1 MRRLRA
7 LAVLA
12 LGGAVAASAE
22 PFDADY
28 DVFDDALA
36 PSPLGS
42 PEAPSYLDDANAW
55 VDRLRRRAEDIAAA
69 RPMVNDAYRGFF
81 EDLAHVRPEHASPWP
96 RLWRNA
102 GASAED
108 ESAKVPRF
116 RFAPEASEGAARES
130 ALGRLAA
137 PAAAGDAVLG
147 ALEVSEEILAR
158 TSPDALDA
166 ASDVARVI
174 QEQTELAKAALAAAE
189 TRDDDYAAD
198 SDVHATRLDF
208 ATAAASVAPV
218 SASFAVDPR
227 GPFASFPASGP
238 GSFPDAGTIRAI
250 ADPGTYG
257 ALGSGSRSRDWERE
271 REREWDPKSF
281 GGVAGVVAGR
291 AADAAARLYSA
302 AFDEDARAEHSVT
315 AKHAL
320 ARLVDLTLEG
330 QANAPV
336 GRYFVDPNAADRAKI
351 AMDRVKARAAERA
364 FGSET
369 GSEDSASPYDASFAR
384 GVERAVSLREDDT
397 ERGARVRAELDL
409 AGVIERQGEE
419 GTRKRSGET
428 ENTKT
433 LF

>member
-36 PSPLGS
+36 PSPLVS

-69 RPMVNDAYRGFF
+69 RPLVNDAYRGFF

-116 RFAPEASEGAARES
+116 RFATEEAEGAARES

-147 ALEVSEEILAR
+147 ALEVSEDILAR

-198 SDVHATRLDF
+198 SGVHATRLDF

-218 SASFAVDPR
+218 SESFAVDPR

-238 GSFPDAGTIRAI
+238 GSFPDTGTIRSI

-257 ALGSGSRSRDWERE
+257 ALGSRSRDG
-271 REREWDPKSF
+271 DPKGF
-281 GGVAGVVAGR
+281 GGVAGVVAAR
-291 AADAAARLYSA
+291 ASAAAARLYSA
-302 AFDEDARAEHSVT
+302 AFDESARAEHSVA

-336 GRYFVDPNAADRAKI
+336 GRYFVDPNAADRAKA
-351 AMDRVKARAAERA
+351 AMDRVSERAAERA

-369 GSEDSASPYDASFAR
+369 GGEDSASPYDASFAR
-384 GVERAVSLREDDT
+384 GVERAASLREDDA
-397 ERGARVRAELDL
+397 EREARVRAELDL
-409 AGVIERQGEE
+409 ADVIERQGEE

>member
-7 LAVLA
+7 LAALA

-69 RPMVNDAYRGFF
+69 RPLVNDAYRGFF

-116 RFAPEASEGAARES
+116 RFGTEEAEEAARES
-130 ALGRLAA
+130 AFGRLAA

-198 SDVHATRLDF
+198 FDF
-208 ATAAASVAPV
+208 DHDTAAASAASAAPV

-227 GPFASFPASGP
+227 GPFASFPDSGP
-238 GSFPDAGTIRAI
+238 GSFPDAGTIRSI

-257 ALGSGSRSRDWERE
+257 ALGTGTGTRSRDG
-271 REREWDPKSF
+271 DPKGF
-281 GGVAGVVAGR
+281 GGVAGVVAER
-291 AADAAARLYSA
+291 AAAAAARLYSA
-302 AFDEDARAEHSVT
+302 AFDESARLEHSVA

-320 ARLVDLTLEG
+320 VRLVDLTLEG

-336 GRYFVDPNAADRAKI
+336 GRYFVDPNAADTAKA

-369 GSEDSASPYDASFAR
+369 GGEDSASPYDASFAR
-384 GVERAVSLREDDT
+384 GVELAASLREDEA
-397 ERGARVRAELDL
+397 EREARVRAELDL
-409 AGVIERQGEE
+409 ADVIERQGEE

>member
-28 DVFDDALA
+28 DVVDDALA
-36 PSPLGS
+36 PSPLVS

-69 RPMVNDAYRGFF
+69 RPLVNDAYRGFF

-108 ESAKVPRF
+108 ESAKVPPRF
-116 RFAPEASEGAARES
+116 RFATEEAEGTARES

-189 TRDDDYAAD
+189 TRDDDYDDDD

-208 ATAAASVAPV
+208 APAAAFVTPV

-238 GSFPDAGTIRAI
+238 GSFPDTGTIRSI

-257 ALGSGSRSRDWERE
+257 ALGSRSRDED
-271 REREWDPKSF
+271 WDPKGF
-281 GGVAGVVAGR
+281 GGVAGVVAAR
-291 AADAAARLYSA
+291 ASAAAARLYSA
-302 AFDEDARAEHSVT
+302 AFDEDARAEHSVA

-336 GRYFVDPNAADRAKI
+336 GRYFVDPNAVDRAKA
-351 AMDRVKARAAERA
+351 AMDRVSERALERA

-369 GSEDSASPYDASFAR
+369 GGEDSASPYDASFAR
-384 GVERAVSLREDDT
+384 GVERAASLREDEA
-397 ERGARVRAELDL
+397 EREARVRAELDL

-433 LF
+433 LS

>member
-28 DVFDDALA
+28 DVVDDALA
-36 PSPLGS
+36 PSPLVS

-69 RPMVNDAYRGFF
+69 RPLVNDAYRGFF

-108 ESAKVPRF
+108 ESAKVVPRF
-116 RFAPEASEGAARES
+116 RFATEEAEGAARES

-189 TRDDDYAAD
+189 TRDDDYDDDD
-198 SDVHATRLDF
+198 SDVHATRLE
-208 ATAAASVAPV
+208 VAKVTPV

-238 GSFPDAGTIRAI
+238 GSFPDTGTIRSI

-257 ALGSGSRSRDWERE
+257 ALGSRSRDED
-271 REREWDPKSF
+271 WDPKGF
-281 GGVAGVVAGR
+281 GGVAGVVAAR
-291 AADAAARLYSA
+291 ASAAAARLYSA
-302 AFDEDARAEHSVT
+302 AFDEDARAEHSVA

-336 GRYFVDPNAADRAKI
+336 GRYFVDPNAVDRAKA
-351 AMDRVKARAAERA
+351 AMDRVSERVSERA

-369 GSEDSASPYDASFAR
+369 GGEDSASPYDASFAR
-384 GVERAVSLREDDT
+384 GVERAASLREDEA
-397 ERGARVRAELDL
+397 EREARVRAELDL

-433 LF
+433 LS

>member
-1 MRRLRA
+1 MLRLRA
-7 LAVLA
+7 LAALA

-22 PFDADY
+22 PFSADY
-28 DVFDDALA
+28 DPFEDALA

-42 PEAPSYLDDANAW
+42 PDVSYLEDPNAW
-55 VDRLRRRAEDIAAA
+55 LDRLRRSAEDIAAA
-69 RPMVNDAYRGFF
+69 RPLVNDAYRGFF

-116 RFAPEASEGAARES
+116 RFATEEAEGGARES

-189 TRDDDYAAD
+189 TRDDDYDDDD

-208 ATAAASVAPV
+208 ATAAKSSVTPV
-218 SASFAVDPR
+218 SASFAIDPR

-238 GSFPDAGTIRAI
+238 GSFPDTGTIRSI

-257 ALGSGSRSRDWERE
+257 ALGSRSRDED
-271 REREWDPKSF
+271 WDPKGF
-281 GGVAGVVAGR
+281 GGVAGVVAAR
-291 AADAAARLYSA
+291 ASAAAAWLYSA
-302 AFDEDARAEHSVT
+302 AFDEDARAEHSVA

-384 GVERAVSLREDDT
+384 GVERAVSLREDDA

-419 GTRKRSGET
+419 GTR
-428 ENTKT
+428 
-433 LF
+433 

>member
-1 MRRLRA
+1 MLRLRA
-7 LAVLA
+7 LAALA

-69 RPMVNDAYRGFF
+69 RPLVNDAYRGFF

-116 RFAPEASEGAARES
+116 RFGTEEAEEAARES
-130 ALGRLAA
+130 AFGRLAA

-174 QEQTELAKAALAAAE
+174 QEQTELAKAALAAAAK

-198 SDVHATRLDF
+198 FDF
-208 ATAAASVAPV
+208 DFDTAAASAASAAPV

-227 GPFASFPASGP
+227 GPFASFPDSGP
-238 GSFPDAGTIRAI
+238 GSFPDAGTIRSI

-257 ALGSGSRSRDWERE
+257 ALGTGTGTRSRDG
-271 REREWDPKSF
+271 DPKGF
-281 GGVAGVVAGR
+281 GGVAGVVAER
-291 AADAAARLYSA
+291 AAAAAARLYSA
-302 AFDEDARAEHSVT
+302 AFDESARLEHSVA

-320 ARLVDLTLEG
+320 VRLVDLTLEG

-336 GRYFVDPNAADRAKI
+336 GRYFVDPNAADTAKA

-369 GSEDSASPYDASFAR
+369 GGEDSASPYDASFAR
-384 GVERAVSLREDDT
+384 GVERAASLREDDA
-397 ERGARVRAELDL
+397 EREARVRAELDL
-409 AGVIERQGEE
+409 ADVIERQGEE

>member
-7 LAVLA
+7 LAALA

-69 RPMVNDAYRGFF
+69 RPLVNDAYRGFF

-116 RFAPEASEGAARES
+116 RFGTEEAEEAARES
-130 ALGRLAA
+130 AFGRLAA

-174 QEQTELAKAALAAAE
+174 QEQTELAKAALAAAAK

-198 SDVHATRLDF
+198 FDF
-208 ATAAASVAPV
+208 DFDTAAASAASAAPV

-227 GPFASFPASGP
+227 GPFASFPDSGP
-238 GSFPDAGTIRAI
+238 GSFPDAGTIRSI

-257 ALGSGSRSRDWERE
+257 ALGTGTGTRSRDG
-271 REREWDPKSF
+271 DPKGF
-281 GGVAGVVAGR
+281 GGVAGVVAER
-291 AADAAARLYSA
+291 AAAAAARLYSA
-302 AFDEDARAEHSVT
+302 AFDESARLEHSVA

-320 ARLVDLTLEG
+320 VRLVDLTLEG

-336 GRYFVDPNAADRAKI
+336 GRYFVDPNAADTAKA

-369 GSEDSASPYDASFAR
+369 GGEDSASPYDASFAR
-384 GVERAVSLREDDT
+384 GVELAASLREDEA
-397 ERGARVRAELDL
+397 EREARVRAELDL
-409 AGVIERQGEE
+409 ADVIERQGEE

>member
-7 LAVLA
+7 LAALA

-69 RPMVNDAYRGFF
+69 RPLVNDAYRGFF

-116 RFAPEASEGAARES
+116 RFGTEEAEEAARES
-130 ALGRLAA
+130 AFGRLAA

-198 SDVHATRLDF
+198 FDF
-208 ATAAASVAPV
+208 DHDTAAASAASAAPV

-238 GSFPDAGTIRAI
+238 GSFPDAGTIRSI

-257 ALGSGSRSRDWERE
+257 ALGTGTGTRSRDG
-271 REREWDPKSF
+271 DPKGF
-281 GGVAGVVAGR
+281 GGVAGVVAER
-291 AADAAARLYSA
+291 AAAAAARLYSA
-302 AFDEDARAEHSVT
+302 AFDESARLEHSVA

-320 ARLVDLTLEG
+320 VRLVDLTLEG

-336 GRYFVDPNAADRAKI
+336 GRYFVDPNAADTAKA

-369 GSEDSASPYDASFAR
+369 GGEDSASPYDASFAR
-384 GVERAVSLREDDT
+384 GVERAASLREDDA
-397 ERGARVRAELDL
+397 EREARVRAELDL
-409 AGVIERQGEE
+409 ADVIERQGEE

>member
-36 PSPLGS
+36 PSPLVS

-69 RPMVNDAYRGFF
+69 RPLVNDAYRGFF

-96 RLWRNA
+96 WLWRNA

-108 ESAKVPRF
+108 ESAKVVPRF
-116 RFAPEASEGAARES
+116 RFATEEAEGTARES

-189 TRDDDYAAD
+189 TRDDDYDDDD

-208 ATAAASVAPV
+208 ATAAASVTPV

-238 GSFPDAGTIRAI
+238 GSFPDTGTIRSI

-257 ALGSGSRSRDWERE
+257 ALGSRSRDG
-271 REREWDPKSF
+271 DPKGF
-281 GGVAGVVAGR
+281 GGVAGVVAAR
-291 AADAAARLYSA
+291 ASAAAARLYSA
-302 AFDEDARAEHSVT
+302 AFDEDARAEHSVA

-336 GRYFVDPNAADRAKI
+336 GRYFVDPNAVDRAKA
-351 AMDRVKARAAERA
+351 AMDRVSERAADRA
-364 FGSET
+364 FGTET
-369 GSEDSASPYDASFAR
+369 GGEDSASPYDASFAR
-384 GVERAVSLREDDT
+384 GVERAASLREDEA
-397 ERGARVRAELDL
+397 EREARVRAELDL

-433 LF
+433 LS

>member
-1 MRRLRA
+1 MRRLHA

-36 PSPLGS
+36 PSPLVS

-69 RPMVNDAYRGFF
+69 RPLVNEAYRGFF

-116 RFAPEASEGAARES
+116 RFGTEEAEGAARES

-137 PAAAGDAVLG
+137 PAAVGDAVLG

-238 GSFPDAGTIRAI
+238 GSFPDAGTIRSI

-257 ALGSGSRSRDWERE
+257 ALGSRSRDG
-271 REREWDPKSF
+271 DPKGF
-281 GGVAGVVAGR
+281 GGVAGVVAAR
-291 AADAAARLYSA
+291 ASAAAARLYSA
-302 AFDEDARAEHSVT
+302 AFDESARAEHSVS

-330 QANAPV
+330 QANAPPRCARTKPS
-336 GRYFVDPNAADRAKI
+336 GKRAC
-351 AMDRVKARAAERA
+351 APSSTSRA
-364 FGSET
+364 
-369 GSEDSASPYDASFAR
+369 
-384 GVERAVSLREDDT
+384 
-397 ERGARVRAELDL
+397 
-409 AGVIERQGEE
+409 
-419 GTRKRSGET
+419 
-428 ENTKT
+428 
-433 LF
+433 

>member
-1 MRRLRA
+1 MRRLHA

-69 RPMVNDAYRGFF
+69 RPLVNDAYRGFF

-116 RFAPEASEGAARES
+116 RFGTEEAEEAARES
-130 ALGRLAA
+130 AFGRLAA

-227 GPFASFPASGP
+227 GPFASVPASGP
-238 GSFPDAGTIRAI
+238 GSFPDTGTIRSI

-257 ALGSGSRSRDWERE
+257 ALGSRSRDG
-271 REREWDPKSF
+271 DPKGF
-281 GGVAGVVAGR
+281 GGVAGVVAAR
-291 AADAAARLYSA
+291 ASAAAARLYSA
-302 AFDEDARAEHSVT
+302 AFDESARAEHSVA

-336 GRYFVDPNAADRAKI
+336 GRYFVDPNAADRAKA
-351 AMDRVKARAAERA
+351 AMDRVSERAAERA

-369 GSEDSASPYDASFAR
+369 GGEDSASPYDASFAR
-384 GVERAVSLREDDT
+384 GVEHAASLREDEA
-397 ERGARVRAELDL
+397 EREARVRAELDL

-419 GTRKRSGET
+419 GTRKRSGEA

-433 LF
+433 LS

>member
-1 MRRLRA
+1 MRRLHA

-36 PSPLGS
+36 PSPLVS

-69 RPMVNDAYRGFF
+69 RPLVNEAYRGFF

-116 RFAPEASEGAARES
+116 RFATEEAEGAARES

-238 GSFPDAGTIRAI
+238 GSFPDTGTIRSI

-257 ALGSGSRSRDWERE
+257 ALGSRSRDG
-271 REREWDPKSF
+271 DPKGF
-281 GGVAGVVAGR
+281 GGVAGVVAAR
-291 AADAAARLYSA
+291 ASAAAARLYSA
-302 AFDEDARAEHSVT
+302 AFDESARAEHSVS

-336 GRYFVDPNAADRAKI
+336 GRYFVDPNAADRAKA
-351 AMDRVKARAAERA
+351 AMDRVSERATERA

-384 GVERAVSLREDDT
+384 GVERAASLREDEA
-397 ERGARVRAELDL
+397 EREARVRAELDL

-419 GTRKRSGET
+419 GTRKRSGEA

-433 LF
+433 LS

>member
-28 DVFDDALA
+28 DVVDDALA
-36 PSPLGS
+36 PSPLVS

-69 RPMVNDAYRGFF
+69 RPLVNDAYRGFF

-108 ESAKVPRF
+108 ESAKKVRRF
-116 RFAPEASEGAARES
+116 RFATEEAEGAARES

-208 ATAAASVAPV
+208 APAAASVTPV

-238 GSFPDAGTIRAI
+238 GSFPDTGTIRSI

-257 ALGSGSRSRDWERE
+257 ALGSRSRDE
-271 REREWDPKSF
+271 DPKGF
-281 GGVAGVVAGR
+281 GGVAGVVAAR
-291 AADAAARLYSA
+291 ASAAAARLYSA
-302 AFDEDARAEHSVT
+302 AFDEDARAEHSVA

-336 GRYFVDPNAADRAKI
+336 GRYFVDPNAADRAKA
-351 AMDRVKARAAERA
+351 AMDRVSERFAERA
-364 FGSET
+364 FGTET
-369 GSEDSASPYDASFAR
+369 GGEDSASPYDASFAR
-384 GVERAVSLREDDT
+384 GVERAASLREDEA
-397 ERGARVRAELDL
+397 EREARVRAELDL

-433 LF
+433 LS

>member
-28 DVFDDALA
+28 DVVDDALA
-36 PSPLGS
+36 PSPLVS

-69 RPMVNDAYRGFF
+69 RPLVNDAYRGFF

-108 ESAKVPRF
+108 ESAKVVPRF
-116 RFAPEASEGAARES
+116 RFATEEAEGAARES

-189 TRDDDYAAD
+189 TRDDDYAITD

-208 ATAAASVAPV
+208 APAAASVTPV
-218 SASFAVDPR
+218 SASFAIDPR

-238 GSFPDAGTIRAI
+238 GSFPDTGTIRSI

-257 ALGSGSRSRDWERE
+257 ALGSRSRDGD
-271 REREWDPKSF
+271 WDPKGF
-281 GGVAGVVAGR
+281 GGVAGVVAAR
-291 AADAAARLYSA
+291 ASAAAARLYSA
-302 AFDEDARAEHSVT
+302 AFDEDARAEHSVA

-336 GRYFVDPNAADRAKI
+336 GRYFVDPNAVDRAKA
-351 AMDRVKARAAERA
+351 AMDRVKRRAAERA

-369 GSEDSASPYDASFAR
+369 GGEDSASPYDASFAR
-384 GVERAVSLREDDT
+384 GVERAASLREDEA
-397 ERGARVRAELDL
+397 EREARVRAELDL

-433 LF
+433 LS

>member
-7 LAVLA
+7 LAALA

-69 RPMVNDAYRGFF
+69 RPLVNDAYRGFF
-81 EDLAHVRPEHASPWP
+81 EDLAHVRPEHASSWP

-116 RFAPEASEGAARES
+116 RFGTEEAEEAARES
-130 ALGRLAA
+130 AFGRLAA

-174 QEQTELAKAALAAAE
+174 QEQTELAKAALAAAAK

-198 SDVHATRLDF
+198 FDF
-208 ATAAASVAPV
+208 DFDTAAASAASAAPV

-227 GPFASFPASGP
+227 GPFASFPDSGP
-238 GSFPDAGTIRAI
+238 GSFPDAGTIRSI

-257 ALGSGSRSRDWERE
+257 ALGTGTGTRSRDG
-271 REREWDPKSF
+271 DPKGF
-281 GGVAGVVAGR
+281 GGVAGVVAER
-291 AADAAARLYSA
+291 AAAAAARLYSA
-302 AFDEDARAEHSVT
+302 AFDESARLEHSVA

-320 ARLVDLTLEG
+320 VRLVDLTLEG

-336 GRYFVDPNAADRAKI
+336 GRYFVDPNAADTAKA

-369 GSEDSASPYDASFAR
+369 GGEDSASPYDASFAR
-384 GVERAVSLREDDT
+384 GVERAASLREDDA
-397 ERGARVRAELDL
+397 EREARVRAELDL
-409 AGVIERQGEE
+409 ADVIERQGEE

>member
-7 LAVLA
+7 LAALA

-69 RPMVNDAYRGFF
+69 RPLVNDAYRGFF

-116 RFAPEASEGAARES
+116 RFGTEEAEEAARES
-130 ALGRLAA
+130 AFGRLAA

-174 QEQTELAKAALAAAE
+174 QEQTELAKAALAAAK

-198 SDVHATRLDF
+198 FDF
-208 ATAAASVAPV
+208 DFDTAAASAASAAPV

-227 GPFASFPASGP
+227 GPFASFPDSGP
-238 GSFPDAGTIRAI
+238 GSFPDAGTIRSI

-257 ALGSGSRSRDWERE
+257 ALGTGTGTRSRDG
-271 REREWDPKSF
+271 DPKGF
-281 GGVAGVVAGR
+281 GGVAGVVAER
-291 AADAAARLYSA
+291 AAAAAARLYSA
-302 AFDEDARAEHSVT
+302 AFDESARLEHSVA

-320 ARLVDLTLEG
+320 VRLVDLTLEG

-336 GRYFVDPNAADRAKI
+336 GRYFVDPNAADTAKA

-369 GSEDSASPYDASFAR
+369 GGEDSASPYDASFAR
-384 GVERAVSLREDDT
+384 GVERAASLREDDA
-397 ERGARVRAELDL
+397 EREARVRAELDL
-409 AGVIERQGEE
+409 ADVIERQGEE

>member
-7 LAVLA
+7 LAALA

-55 VDRLRRRAEDIAAA
+55 VDRLRRRAEDISAA
-69 RPMVNDAYRGFF
+69 RPLVNDAYRGFF

-116 RFAPEASEGAARES
+116 RFGTEEAEGAARES

-174 QEQTELAKAALAAAE
+174 QEQTELAKAALAAAAK

-198 SDVHATRLDF
+198 FDF
-208 ATAAASVAPV
+208 DFDFDTAAASAASAAPV

-238 GSFPDAGTIRAI
+238 GSFPDAGTIRSI

-257 ALGSGSRSRDWERE
+257 ALGTGTGTRSRNGDG
-271 REREWDPKSF
+271 DPKGF
-281 GGVAGVVAGR
+281 GGVAGVAAER
-291 AADAAARLYSA
+291 AAAAAARLYSA
-302 AFDEDARAEHSVT
+302 AFDESARLEHSVA

-320 ARLVDLTLEG
+320 VRLVDLTLEG

-336 GRYFVDPNAADRAKI
+336 GRYFVDPNAVDTAKA

-369 GSEDSASPYDASFAR
+369 GGEDYSASPYDASFAR
-384 GVERAVSLREDDT
+384 GVERATSLREDDA
-397 ERGARVRAELDL
+397 EREARVRAELDL
-409 AGVIERQGEE
+409 ANVIERQGEE

>member
-1 MRRLRA
+1 MRRLHA

-36 PSPLGS
+36 PSPLVS

-69 RPMVNDAYRGFF
+69 RPLVNEAYRGLF

-116 RFAPEASEGAARES
+116 RFATEEAEGAARES

-238 GSFPDAGTIRAI
+238 GSFPDTGTIRSI

-257 ALGSGSRSRDWERE
+257 ALGSRSRDG
-271 REREWDPKSF
+271 DPKGF
-281 GGVAGVVAGR
+281 GGVAGVVAAR
-291 AADAAARLYSA
+291 ASAAAARLYSA
-302 AFDEDARAEHSVT
+302 AFDESARAEHSVS

-336 GRYFVDPNAADRAKI
+336 GRYFVDPNAADRAKA
-351 AMDRVKARAAERA
+351 AMDRVSERATERA

-384 GVERAVSLREDDT
+384 GVERAASLREDEA
-397 ERGARVRAELDL
+397 EREARVRAELDL

-419 GTRKRSGET
+419 GTRKRSGEA

-433 LF
+433 LS

>member
-28 DVFDDALA
+28 DVVDDALA
-36 PSPLGS
+36 PSPLVS

-69 RPMVNDAYRGFF
+69 RPLVNDAYRGFF
-81 EDLAHVRPEHASPWP
+81 EDLAHVRPEPWP

-108 ESAKVPRF
+108 ESAKVVPRF
-116 RFAPEASEGAARES
+116 RFATEEAEGAARES

-189 TRDDDYAAD
+189 TRDDDYDDDD

-208 ATAAASVAPV
+208 ATAAASVTPV

-238 GSFPDAGTIRAI
+238 GSFPDTGTIRSI

-257 ALGSGSRSRDWERE
+257 ALGSRSRDED
-271 REREWDPKSF
+271 WDPKGF
-281 GGVAGVVAGR
+281 GGVAGVVAAR
-291 AADAAARLYSA
+291 ASAAAARLYSA
-302 AFDEDARAEHSVT
+302 AFDEDARAEHSVA

-336 GRYFVDPNAADRAKI
+336 GRYFVDPNAVDRAKA
-351 AMDRVKARAAERA
+351 AMDRVSERVSERA

-369 GSEDSASPYDASFAR
+369 GGEDSASPYDASFAR
-384 GVERAVSLREDDT
+384 GVERAASLREDEA
-397 ERGARVRAELDL
+397 EREARVRAELDL

-433 LF
+433 LS

>member
-28 DVFDDALA
+28 DVVDDALA
-36 PSPLGS
+36 PSPLVS

-69 RPMVNDAYRGFF
+69 RPLVNDAYRGFF

-116 RFAPEASEGAARES
+116 RFATEEAEGSARES

-189 TRDDDYAAD
+189 TRDDDYDDDD

-208 ATAAASVAPV
+208 ATAAKSSVTPV
-218 SASFAVDPR
+218 SASFAIDPR

-238 GSFPDAGTIRAI
+238 GSFPDTGTIRSI

-257 ALGSGSRSRDWERE
+257 ALGSRSRDED
-271 REREWDPKSF
+271 WDPKGF
-281 GGVAGVVAGR
+281 GGVAGVVAAR
-291 AADAAARLYSA
+291 ASAAAARLYSA
-302 AFDEDARAEHSVT
+302 AFDEDARAEHSVA

-336 GRYFVDPNAADRAKI
+336 GRYFVDPNAVDRAKA
-351 AMDRVKARAAERA
+351 AMDRVSERAAERA
-364 FGSET
+364 FGKSET
-369 GSEDSASPYDASFAR
+369 GGEDSASPYDASFAR
-384 GVERAVSLREDDT
+384 GVERAASLREDEA
-397 ERGARVRAELDL
+397 EREARVRAELDL

-433 LF
+433 LS

>member
-1 MRRLRA
+1 M
-7 LAVLA
+7 LA

-28 DVFDDALA
+28 DVVDDALA
-36 PSPLGS
+36 PSPLVS

-69 RPMVNDAYRGFF
+69 RPLVNDAYRGFF

-116 RFAPEASEGAARES
+116 RFATEEAEGSARES

-189 TRDDDYAAD
+189 TRDDDYDDDD

-208 ATAAASVAPV
+208 ATAAKSSVTPV
-218 SASFAVDPR
+218 SASFAIDPR

-238 GSFPDAGTIRAI
+238 GSFPDTGTIRSI

-257 ALGSGSRSRDWERE
+257 ALGSRSRDGR
-271 REREWDPKSF
+271 DPKGF
-281 GGVAGVVAGR
+281 GGVAGVVAAR
-291 AADAAARLYSA
+291 ASAAAARLYSA
-302 AFDEDARAEHSVT
+302 AFDEDARAEHSVA

-336 GRYFVDPNAADRAKI
+336 GRYFVDPNAADRAKA
-351 AMDRVKARAAERA
+351 AMDRVSERAAERA
-364 FGSET
+364 FGKSET
-369 GSEDSASPYDASFAR
+369 GGEDSASPYDASFAR
-384 GVERAVSLREDDT
+384 GVERAASLREDEA
-397 ERGARVRAELDL
+397 EREARVRAELDL

-433 LF
+433 LS

>member
-28 DVFDDALA
+28 DVVDDALA
-36 PSPLGS
+36 PSPLVS

-69 RPMVNDAYRGFF
+69 RPLVNDAYRGFF
-81 EDLAHVRPEHASPWP
+81 EDLAHVRPSTPLPWP

-108 ESAKVPRF
+108 ESAKVVPRF
-116 RFAPEASEGAARES
+116 RFATEEAEGAARES

-189 TRDDDYAAD
+189 TRDDDYDDDD

-208 ATAAASVAPV
+208 ATAAASVTPV

-238 GSFPDAGTIRAI
+238 GSFPDTGTIRSI

-257 ALGSGSRSRDWERE
+257 ALGSRSRDED
-271 REREWDPKSF
+271 WDPKGF
-281 GGVAGVVAGR
+281 GGVAGVVAAR
-291 AADAAARLYSA
+291 ASAAAARLYSA
-302 AFDEDARAEHSVT
+302 AFDEDARAEHSVA

-336 GRYFVDPNAADRAKI
+336 GRYFVDPNAVDRAKA
-351 AMDRVKARAAERA
+351 AMDRVSERVSERA

-369 GSEDSASPYDASFAR
+369 GGEDSASPYDASFAR
-384 GVERAVSLREDDT
+384 GVERAASLREDEA
-397 ERGARVRAELDL
+397 EREARVRAELDL

-433 LF
+433 LS

>member
-36 PSPLGS
+36 PSPLVS

-69 RPMVNDAYRGFF
+69 RPLVNDAYRGFF

-96 RLWRNA
+96 LLWRNA

-108 ESAKVPRF
+108 ESAKVRRF
-116 RFAPEASEGAARES
+116 RFATEEAEGAARES

-147 ALEVSEEILAR
+147 ALEVSEDILAR

-174 QEQTELAKAALAAAE
+174 QEQTELAKAALAAAAK

-198 SDVHATRLDF
+198 FDF
-208 ATAAASVAPV
+208 DFDTAAASAASAAPV

-227 GPFASFPASGP
+227 GPFASFPDSGP
-238 GSFPDAGTIRAI
+238 GSFPDAGTIRSI

-257 ALGSGSRSRDWERE
+257 ALGTGTGTRSRDG
-271 REREWDPKSF
+271 DPKGF
-281 GGVAGVVAGR
+281 GGVRRVRAFGTLGRREARTRTPRGSHVGGPGERAGR
-291 AADAAARLYSA
+291 AVLRRPERRGHGEGGDGPRQGAR
-302 AFDEDARAEHSVT
+302 
-315 AKHAL
+315 
-320 ARLVDLTLEG
+320 
-330 QANAPV
+330 
-336 GRYFVDPNAADRAKI
+336 
-351 AMDRVKARAAERA
+351 
-364 FGSET
+364 
-369 GSEDSASPYDASFAR
+369 
-384 GVERAVSLREDDT
+384 
-397 ERGARVRAELDL
+397 RGARLRLGNRRRRFRVAVRRVVRARRRTCRL
-409 AGVIERQGEE
+409 AARG
-419 GTRKRSGET
+419 
-428 ENTKT
+428 
-433 LF
+433 

>member
-7 LAVLA
+7 LAALA

-69 RPMVNDAYRGFF
+69 RPLVNDAYRGFF

-116 RFAPEASEGAARES
+116 RFGTEEAEGAAREKKS

-137 PAAAGDAVLG
+137 PAAVGDAVLG

-198 SDVHATRLDF
+198 FDF
-208 ATAAASVAPV
+208 DHDTAAASAASAAPV

-238 GSFPDAGTIRAI
+238 GSFPDAGTIRSI

-257 ALGSGSRSRDWERE
+257 ALGTGTGTRSRDG
-271 REREWDPKSF
+271 DPKGF
-281 GGVAGVVAGR
+281 GGVAGVVAER
-291 AADAAARLYSA
+291 AAAAAARLYSA
-302 AFDEDARAEHSVT
+302 AFDESARLEHSVA

-320 ARLVDLTLEG
+320 VRLVDLTLEG

-336 GRYFVDPNAADRAKI
+336 GRYFVDPNAADTAKA

-369 GSEDSASPYDASFAR
+369 GGEDSASPYDASFAR
-384 GVERAVSLREDDT
+384 GVELAASLREDEA
-397 ERGARVRAELDL
+397 EREARVRAELDL
-409 AGVIERQGEE
+409 ADVIERQGEE